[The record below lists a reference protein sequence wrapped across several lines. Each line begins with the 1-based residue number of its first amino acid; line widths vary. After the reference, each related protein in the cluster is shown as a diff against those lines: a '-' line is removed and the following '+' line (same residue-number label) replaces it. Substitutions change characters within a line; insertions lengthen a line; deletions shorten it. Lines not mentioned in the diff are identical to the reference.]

1 MRVRGVLKGVGAQRW
16 SAARAASASSAAA
29 RSTGR
34 ACTTAAATSGVRGPG
49 PQGRPARA
57 RVAMVRP
64 EGQRR
69 VDRHG
74 HSPLGV
80 AHGHGDAA
88 QMGVQ
93 LRGHHGV
100 ALLPH
105 ARQLGHQR
113 VHVRE
118 GVLRGGGAR
127 GACEQGTGLVLGQV
141 GQQHAAHG
149 RGERGQ
155 ARADVEVHPQDPL
168 GVHTRDVHQVRPV
181 EHARGAGLVQALRG
195 LGEDR
200 PEDLG
205 DGPAGPVAV
214 AELQHARGQREPP
227 PVLHGV
233 AELRERQQHAPRRGP
248 GDPRGGR
255 GLAHRERGGVRGE
268 RAQHR
273 QTGRQGAHHVPARRG
288 TCAGGVDVV
297 GHVRQRSPLCAQ
309 RTPVRVT
316 HTPFPARRG
325 GPTVRP

>member
-1 MRVRGVLKGVGAQRW
+1 MLIATATRPSASRTGTATLLRW
-16 SAARAASASSAAA
+16 ASSSAVTTAWPCSRTRASSAISA
-29 RSTGR
+29 ST
-34 ACTTAAATSGVRGPG
+34 SVRVCS
-49 PQGRPARA
+49 
-57 RVAMVRP
+57 VA
-64 EGQRR
+64 
-69 VDRHG
+69 
-74 HSPLGV
+74 
-80 AHGHGDAA
+80 
-88 QMGVQ
+88 
-93 LRGHHGV
+93 
-100 ALLPH
+100 
-105 ARQLGHQR
+105 
-113 VHVRE
+113 
-118 GVLRGGGAR
+118 GGAR